1 MARQR
6 RTALVTGANRG
17 IGLAIARGLAQRDIH
32 VLAAARS
39 VDKAQAAVGEIGG
52 AVTGVALDLSEPGIA
67 GEAATQLADAYG
79 PIDILVNNAGVLVT
93 DDLDDLQLADFVHAL
108 QVHVIAA
115 FELIQSLGVPMRER
129 GWGRIVNMTSGWGA
143 FAENLEGPF
152 AYAVSKAGLN
162 ALTVKAAQAL
172 GDAVKV
178 NSACPGWVRT
188 DMGGAAAD
196 ITPDTAVTGL
206 VARFDALGLA
216 TTGCFETWDGRAHA
230 L

>member
-1 MARQR
+1 MAER

-17 IGLAIARGLAQRDIH
+17 IGLAIARGLAAQDIH
-32 VLAAARS
+32 VLAAARD
-39 VDKAQAAVGEIGG
+39 VDKAKAAVGEIDGT
-52 AVTGVALDLSEPGIA
+52 VTGVALDLSEPGIVS
-67 GEAATQLADAYG
+67 EAARQLAEAYG

-93 DDLDDLQLADFVHAL
+93 DDLDDLELADFVHAL

-162 ALTVKAAQAL
+162 ALTVKSAQAL

-188 DMGGAAAD
+188 DMGGESAPRSVEEGAD
-196 ITPDTAVTGL
+196 TPIW
-206 VARFDALGLA
+206 LA
-216 TTGCFETWDGRAHA
+216 TLPDDGPTGGFFRSRRPIDW
-230 L
+230 

>member
-188 DMGGAAAD
+188 DMGGDSAPRSVEEGAD
-196 ITPDTAVTGL
+196 TPIW
-206 VARFDALGLA
+206 LA
-216 TTGCFETWDGRAHA
+216 TLPDDGPTGGFFRSRRPIDW
-230 L
+230 

>member
-1 MARQR
+1 MTLQ

-17 IGLAIARGLAQRDIH
+17 IGLAIARGLAERDIH

-39 VDKAQAAVGEIGG
+39 VGKAQAAVGQIDGS
-52 AVTGVALDLSEPGIA
+52 ATGVALDLSEPGVV
-67 GEAATQLADAYG
+67 GEAASQLAEAYG

-93 DDLDDLQLADFVHAL
+93 DDLEDLALADFVHSL
-108 QVHVIAA
+108 QVHLIAA
-115 FELIQSLGVPMRER
+115 FELIQALGGPMRER

-172 GDAVKV
+172 GDGVKV

-188 DMGGAAAD
+188 DMGGDKAPRSVEEGAD
-196 ITPDTAVTGL
+196 TPIWLAMLPDDGPTGGFF
-206 VARFDALGLA
+206 RNRRPID
-216 TTGCFETWDGRAHA
+216 W
-230 L
+230 

>member
-1 MARQR
+1 MSPQ

-17 IGLAIARGLAQRDIH
+17 IGLAIARGLAASGIH

-39 VDKAQAAVGEIGG
+39 VEKAQRAVEQIDGL
-52 AVTGVALDLSEPGIA
+52 ATGVALDLSEPGVV
-67 GEAATQLADAYG
+67 GEAARQLDEHYG
-79 PIDILVNNAGVLVT
+79 PVDILVNNAGVLVA
-93 DDLDDLQLADFVHAL
+93 DDLDELELADFVHSL
-108 QVHVIAA
+108 QVHLIAA
-115 FELIQSLGVPMRER
+115 FELIQTLGVPMRER

-172 GDAVKV
+172 GESVKV

-188 DMGGAAAD
+188 DMGGEKAPRSVEEGAD
-196 ITPDTAVTGL
+196 TPIW
-206 VARFDALGLA
+206 LA
-216 TTGCFETWDGRAHA
+216 TLPADGPSGGFFRNRRPIDW
-230 L
+230 

>member
-1 MARQR
+1 MTSQ

-17 IGLAIARGLAQRDIH
+17 IGLAIARGLAESGIH
-32 VLAAARS
+32 VLAGARS
-39 VDKAQAAVGEIGG
+39 VEKAQQAVDQIDGS
-52 AVTGVALDLSEPGIA
+52 ATGVSLDLSEPGVV
-67 GEAATQLADAYG
+67 GEAARQLGEQYG
-79 PIDILVNNAGVLVT
+79 PIDILVNNAGVLVNN
-93 DDLDDLQLADFVHAL
+93 DLDDLELADFVHSL
-108 QVHVIAA
+108 QVHLIAA
-115 FELIQSLGVPMRER
+115 FELIQALGPPMRER

-188 DMGGAAAD
+188 DMGGDKAPRSVEEGAD
-196 ITPDTAVTGL
+196 TPIW
-206 VARFDALGLA
+206 LA
-216 TTGCFETWDGRAHA
+216 TLPDDGPTGGFFRNRRPIDW
-230 L
+230 

>member
-1 MARQR
+1 MSDRK
-6 RTALVTGANRG
+6 TALVTGANRG
-17 IGLAIARGLAQRDIH
+17 IGLAIARGLAERDIH

-39 VDKAQAAVGEIGG
+39 VDKAQAAVNQIEGR
-52 AVTGVALDLSEPGIA
+52 VTGVALDLSEPGVVS
-67 GEAATQLADAYG
+67 EAASQLAEAYG

-93 DDLDDLQLADFVHAL
+93 EDLGDLELADFVHSL
-108 QVHVIAA
+108 QVHLIAA
-115 FELIQSLGVPMRER
+115 FELIQVLGVPMRER

-172 GDAVKV
+172 GESVKV

-188 DMGGAAAD
+188 DMGGDKAPRSVEEGAD
-196 ITPDTAVTGL
+196 TPIW
-206 VARFDALGLA
+206 LA
-216 TTGCFETWDGRAHA
+216 TLPDDGPTGGFFRNRKPIDW
-230 L
+230 

>member
-1 MARQR
+1 MAQGA

-17 IGLAIARGLAQRDIH
+17 IGLAIARGLAARGIH

-39 VDKAQAAVGEIGG
+39 VDKAKSAVGEIGG
-52 AVTGVALDLSEPGIA
+52 SVTGIALDLSEPGVVS
-67 GEAATQLADAYG
+67 EAARQLAEAHG

-93 DDLDDLQLADFVHAL
+93 DDLDDLELADFVHSL
-108 QVHVIAA
+108 QVHLIAA
-115 FELIQSLGVPMRER
+115 FELIQALGVPMRER

-162 ALTVKAAQAL
+162 ALTVKSAQAL
-172 GDAVKV
+172 GEKVKV

-188 DMGGAAAD
+188 DMGGDQAPRSVEEGAD
-196 ITPDTAVTGL
+196 TPIW
-206 VARFDALGLA
+206 LA
-216 TTGCFETWDGRAHA
+216 TLPDDGPTGGFFRNRKPIDW
-230 L
+230 